1 MFSGA
6 QFTGLKITN
15 VRYAHLIFWH
25 KAAVIFFFFFG
36 RGVGMGG
43 SKSLDL
49 NIATVK
55 RYGDSHLVA
64 KSPFSKKATVYL
76 ATVTI
81 STVANYT
88 LPQFCVSHQV

>member
-25 KAAVIFFFFFG
+25 KAAVIFG
-36 RGVGMGG
+36 LGG

-88 LPQFCVSHQV
+88 LPKFG

>member
-25 KAAVIFFFFFG
+25 KAAVFFFCWG
-36 RGVGMGG
+36 GWGLRG

-76 ATVTI
+76 TTVTI

-88 LPQFCVSHQV
+88 LP

>member
-1 MFSGA
+1 MMGK
-6 QFTGLKITN
+6 GD
-15 VRYAHLIFWH
+15 
-25 KAAVIFFFFFG
+25 G
-36 RGVGMGG
+36 DGG

-49 NIATVK
+49 NMATVK

-88 LPQFCVSHQV
+88 LPWESTSTIFAEHNPPPSDKVFSREDKNSVMFFFIYFTAI